1 MQANLAIEVT
11 ELLSKTLENAMKDM
25 LVQAITYCGERY
37 NFDSTEAIRDLG
49 LERVKFVKK
58 PMAKRTATTT
68 TKPKKNTLPFPLPF
82 IKSFV
87 DLQGCQALNYNQGL
101 FTQCKKNK
109 MDGGRFCKKCQT
121 EADKNACGEPNCG
134 TIQQRLEADL
144 MEFQDS
150 KGRKPIP
157 YVKIMKKH
165 NLTREQVEEFVGS
178 QIDDIHFA
186 EPIAKKNKK
195 NNKVIEA
202 DGVEDLFEKLV
213 GEQEQEQEQEQ
224 EDEEEE
230 EQQPVQDKKAEEKKA
245 KEAEKEQKRLQKE
258 AEKEQKRLQKEA
270 EKEQKRLQREAE
282 KAEREAKKAQERET
296 KKITKKTTTKQEET
310 KQEDDEQEEQAKKV
324 TVTRIT
330 IDGKKYLKTNSN
342 ILYNPET
349 KEEVGLYDPITK
361 TIQELPEDSDDEEED
376 EEEEYDD

>member
-25 LVQAITYCGERY
+25 LVQAITYCGEKY
-37 NFDSTEAIRDLG
+37 NFDSAEAIRDLG

-58 PMAKRTATTT
+58 PMAKRTATA
-68 TKPKKNTLPFPLPF
+68 TKPKKNTIPFPLPF
-82 IKSFV
+82 IKNRV
-87 DLQGCQALNYNQGL
+87 DLLKGCEALNYNQGL
-101 FTQCKKNK
+101 FTQCKKDK

-121 EADKNACGEPNCG
+121 EADKNASGEPNCG
-134 TIQQRLEADL
+134 TIQQRLEAEL

-165 NLTREQVEEFVGS
+165 NLTREQVEEIVGEEM
-178 QIDDIHFA
+178 DDIHFE
-186 EPIAKKNKK
+186 EPIVKKTKK

-213 GEQEQEQEQEQ
+213 GEEEE
-224 EDEEEE
+224 EEEE
-230 EQQPVQDKKAEEKKA
+230 EQQPVVQDKKAEEKKA
-245 KEAEKEQKRLQKE
+245 KEQKRLEREAEKEQKRLQKE
-258 AEKEQKRLQKEA
+258 AEKKQREAEKEQKRLQKEA
-270 EKEQKRLQREAE
+270 EKKQKEVE
-282 KAEREAKKAQERET
+282 K
-296 KKITKKTTTKQEET
+296 KQKEVEKEE
-310 KQEDDEQEEQAKKV
+310 EDEEEEEESKKV

-330 IDGKKYLKTNSN
+330 INGKKYLKTNTN

-349 KEEVGLYDPITK
+349 REEVGIYDPITK
-361 TIQELPEDSDDEEED
+361 TIQELPEEEEE